1 MINLVQS
8 TLTSI
13 QTPNVPWRDNCHWRV
28 KLQFDW
34 RDLLWFLNILEFS
47 VFCYKNQDDL
57 YVDCAVSKSLGLNF
71 LNRCAINEDDQFEID
86 NCYVIREWWYN
97 HLELI
102 IHKITK
108 NYKKRLPENTR
119 NNTLHIIWAEESPQF
134 YFAVT
139 TAFQQVEFKQ
149 YLKRAM
155 TKLGF

>member
-1 MINLVQS
+1 MV
-8 TLTSI
+8 
-13 QTPNVPWRDNCHWRV
+13 
-28 KLQFDW
+28 
-34 RDLLWFLNILEFS
+34 FS
-47 VFCYKNQDDL
+47 VLCYKNEDDL
-57 YVDCAVSKSLGLNF
+57 YVDCAVSKSLGVNF

-86 NCYVIREWWYN
+86 HCYVIREWWYN

-108 NYKKRLPENTR
+108 NYKKRLDENTR

-139 TAFQQVEFKQ
+139 TAFQQEEFKQ

-155 TKLGF
+155 TKSGFRIDVSHCLSYQNTF

>member
-1 MINLVQS
+1 M
-8 TLTSI
+8 
-13 QTPNVPWRDNCHWRV
+13 
-28 KLQFDW
+28 
-34 RDLLWFLNILEFS
+34 
-47 VFCYKNQDDL
+47 
-57 YVDCAVSKSLGLNF
+57 DCAVSKSLGLNF

-108 NYKKRLPENTR
+108 NYKKRLDENTR
-119 NNTLHIIWAEESPQF
+119 NNPLHIIWAEESPQF

-139 TAFQQVEFKQ
+139 TAFQQEEFKQ

-155 TKLGF
+155 TK